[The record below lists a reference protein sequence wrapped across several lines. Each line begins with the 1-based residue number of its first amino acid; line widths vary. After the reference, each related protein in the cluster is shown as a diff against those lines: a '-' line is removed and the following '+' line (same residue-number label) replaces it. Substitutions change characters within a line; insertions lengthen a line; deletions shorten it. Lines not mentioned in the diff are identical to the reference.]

1 TKQRIEKS
9 GKVIGCNADGI
20 PLDPNSHWHQ

>member
-1 TKQRIEKS
+1 
-9 GKVIGCNADGI
+9 KVIGCNADGI

>member
-1 TKQRIEKS
+1 EKS